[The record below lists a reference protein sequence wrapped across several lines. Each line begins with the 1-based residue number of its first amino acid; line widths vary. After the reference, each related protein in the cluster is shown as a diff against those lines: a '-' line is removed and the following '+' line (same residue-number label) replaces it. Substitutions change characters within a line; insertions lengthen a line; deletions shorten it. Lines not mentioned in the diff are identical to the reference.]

1 MVPAPLLAIDGLSAR
16 LRAPPHRPLLRSVC
30 LDVREGEV
38 HGLVGES
45 GAGKS
50 TIGKAVLG
58 ILPRAIEPCG
68 GTIRLSGTD
77 LLGLSPAR
85 LDAVLGTEIALIPQ
99 DPMTALNP
107 SRRIFDQLTDG
118 LRLKRRLR
126 GQALRDKAV
135 ALLQDVQIPDPE
147 AVLRRYPHEI
157 SGGMRQRILIAA
169 AFSLDPKLIIADEPT
184 TALDVTV
191 QKEVLRLIR
200 KMQRSHGTGVV
211 FVTHDLGVV
220 AQVCDRL
227 TVLYGGMVVEQGET
241 AAILAAPSHPYTR
254 ALLDATP
261 RHDRTGSGMRPIPP
275 QVAAALQAE
284 LARYGMG
291 PGAHV

>member
-1 MVPAPLLAIDGLSAR
+1 MTAPLLEIEGLSAR
-16 LRAPPHRPLLRSVC
+16 LRAPPHRPLLRSVA
-30 LDVREGEV
+30 LSVQAGEV

-58 ILPRAIEPCG
+58 ILPPAIDLCA
-68 GTIRLSGTD
+68 GTIRFAGED
-77 LLGLSPAR
+77 LLGLPSAR
-85 LDAVLGTEIALIPQ
+85 LNAILGTEIALIPQ

-107 SRRIFDQLTDG
+107 SRRIGAQLTDG
-118 LRLKRRLR
+118 LKLKRGMR
-126 GQALRDKAV
+126 GAALHEKAL
-135 ALLQDVQIPDPE
+135 ALLSDVQIPDPE
-147 AVLRRYPHEI
+147 TVLRRYPHEI
-157 SGGMRQRILIAA
+157 SGGMRQRVLIAA
-169 AFSLDPKLIIADEPT
+169 AFSLAPKLIIADEPT

-200 KMQRSHGTGVV
+200 AMQRTHATGVV

-227 TVLYGGMVVEQGET
+227 TVLYGGMVVEQGDT
-241 AAILAAPSHPYTR
+241 AAILAAPKHAYTR

-261 RHDRTGSGMRPIPP
+261 RHDRTGSGLTPIPAG
-275 QVAAALQAE
+275 VAAALTAE
-284 LARYGMG
+284 IARYGMG

>member
-1 MVPAPLLAIDGLSAR
+1 MSAPLLEISGLSAR
-16 LRAPPHRPLLRSVC
+16 LRRPPHSPLLRSVS
-30 LDVREGEV
+30 LTVAAGEV

-50 TIGKAVLG
+50 TIGKAILD
-58 ILPRAIEPCG
+58 ILPDAIELCG
-68 GTIRLSGTD
+68 GTIRFAGED
-77 LLGLSPAR
+77 LTTMPAAR
-85 LDAVLGTEIALIPQ
+85 LRKLLGTEIALIPQ

-107 SRRIFDQLTDG
+107 SRQVGSQLTDG
-118 LRLKRRLR
+118 LRLRRGLKGAALKQKAIELLR
-126 GQALRDKAV
+126 
-135 ALLQDVQIPDPE
+135 DVQIADPE
-147 AVLRRYPHEI
+147 RVLALYPHEI

-191 QKEVLRLIR
+191 QKEVLRMIR
-200 KMQRSHGTGVV
+200 NMQKIHGTGVV

-241 AAILAAPSHPYTR
+241 AAILASPSHGYTR
-254 ALLDATP
+254 ALIDATP
-261 RHDRTGSGMRPIPP
+261 RHDRAGTGMQPIPAGI
-275 QVAAALQAE
+275 VADLKAQLS
-284 LARYGMG
+284 RYGFG
-291 PGAHV
+291 PSGHV